1 MSKEKLTK
9 AKEDLQ
15 SMDKRVKSDLLRQDS
30 CPSIKLNQKII
41 NKDSDAWDFINYA
54 YDRVIMKNS
63 KLNA

>member
-15 SMDKRVKSDLLRQDS
+15 SMDKRVTSDLLRQDS
-30 CPSIKLNQKII
+30 CPSIKLNQKTI